1 MIETIKAVI
10 KIPSL
15 FMPNFEIFE
24 KAKEEIIETT
34 FEKILEGFK
43 MSDKEIFEKLDEI
56 LNNQEISY
64 TYYI

>member
-43 MSDKEIFEKLDEI
+43 MSDKK
-56 LNNQEISY
+56 
-64 TYYI
+64 